1 MSAAQRIKGHLAYKL
16 GQSLLDYDKAKK
28 ESLGGGLI
36 PLLFKLYKS
45 KKEHKILVK
54 FRKILE
60 LARKDLALIPLENYP
75 DFNEALWIKT
85 QLTYRL
91 GKVLIECDKAKFKGG
106 YLHFFKKITEA
117 KKDFY
122 AFRQSQLYLI
132 KNKLKFEN
140 EKDFDVFLN
149 SYFKLDNLLFLAKDY
164 QALLHT
170 LIFNFTFVMKHL
182 EPIETWLR
190 SEEFKTRYIRTKHP
204 YPPLLNPR
212 ILNELLEFGSKIKAL
227 NLKSKETLKEEL
239 KEALNKVSLNELSY
253 EARVYIKNELD
264 YRLID
269 ANLAWDLNLGLPKNY
284 KFLFWGSHG
293 VGNFG
298 FSNFMRKLK
307 LNNIYYMNYNDS
319 RLDYVNFYNS
329 LLVNSYNYISIRDF
343 NSVNKFFFLLPLD
356 NHSVYLVRDVI
367 SSLKHHINFNWQGGN
382 YLNII
387 NFGMDS
393 KKVWDN
399 RIAYITNPTGVAQ
412 NPDLSSI
419 IRILTQPVFH
429 DYTLM
434 KVLSLKSV
442 YIIDMSE
449 IINGKAFETIDKLSN
464 YFGLN
469 RPKLKDKIF
478 YDTIFGEFN
487 TLLPLN
493 IEINQL
499 LQLNQSVIVSIKCK
513 QLGSLETNSINIDN
527 LIQFSHSRFS
537 VFTHKNN
544 VKILQNHVKIY
555 EKLRLYI
562 NNLINALKLQKD
574 IEDKKKIDE
583 KQVLSFLEQN
593 PQIAKKFKK
602 ILDEEHLTFIKEHRP
617 DIVASWKYYA
627 KFEKICEALMK
638 ERV

>member
-1 MSAAQRIKGHLAYKL
+1 MVFTLN
-16 GQSLLDYDKAKK
+16 
-28 ESLGGGLI
+28 GGGVI
-36 PLLFKLYKS
+36 PLLFKLHQI
-45 KKEHKILVK
+45 KKEHKTLTK
-54 FRKILE
+54 FRKTLE
-60 LARKDLALIPLENYP
+60 LARSDLALPPLENYP

-204 YPPLLNPR
+204 YPPLLNPD
-212 ILNELLEFGSKIKAL
+212 ILNELLECRGNIEA
-227 NLKSKETLKEEL
+227 LKSKEVSSEEFKEVLEKANLKL
-239 KEALNKVSLNELSY
+239 SLEAKL
-253 EARVYIKNELD
+253 YIKSGLD
-264 YRLID
+264 YRLIP
-269 ANLAWDLNLGLPKNY
+269 ASLAWDLNLSLPKNY

-343 NSVNKFFFLLPLD
+343 KSVNKFFFLLPLD

-487 TLLPLN
+487 TFLPLN
-493 IEINQL
+493 IEINQI
-499 LQLNQSVIVSIKCK
+499 LQLNQSVIVSICCK
-513 QLGSLETNSINIDN
+513 QLGSLNADLVSIDD

-544 VKILQNHVKIY
+544 MEILKYNTKIY
-555 EKLRLYI
+555 EKLKLYVDD
-562 NNLINALKLQKD
+562 LITALKRQKD
-574 IEDKKKIDE
+574 IEDKKKIKE
-583 KQVLSFLEQN
+583 EHILNFLQQN
-593 PQIAKKFKK
+593 PKIAKKFKK

>member
-1 MSAAQRIKGHLAYKL
+1 
-16 GQSLLDYDKAKK
+16 
-28 ESLGGGLI
+28 
-36 PLLFKLYKS
+36 
-45 KKEHKILVK
+45 
-54 FRKILE
+54 
-60 LARKDLALIPLENYP
+60 
-75 DFNEALWIKT
+75 
-85 QLTYRL
+85 
-91 GKVLIECDKAKFKGG
+91 
-106 YLHFFKKITEA
+106 
-117 KKDFY
+117 
-122 AFRQSQLYLI
+122 
-132 KNKLKFEN
+132 
-140 EKDFDVFLN
+140 
-149 SYFKLDNLLFLAKDY
+149 
-164 QALLHT
+164 
-170 LIFNFTFVMKHL
+170 
-182 EPIETWLR
+182 
-190 SEEFKTRYIRTKHP
+190 
-204 YPPLLNPR
+204 
-212 ILNELLEFGSKIKAL
+212 
-227 NLKSKETLKEEL
+227 
-239 KEALNKVSLNELSY
+239 
-253 EARVYIKNELD
+253 
-264 YRLID
+264 
-269 ANLAWDLNLGLPKNY
+269 
-284 KFLFWGSHG
+284 
-293 VGNFG
+293 
-298 FSNFMRKLK
+298 
-307 LNNIYYMNYNDS
+307 
-319 RLDYVNFYNS
+319 
-329 LLVNSYNYISIRDF
+329 
-343 NSVNKFFFLLPLD
+343 
-356 NHSVYLVRDVI
+356 
-367 SSLKHHINFNWQGGN
+367 
-382 YLNII
+382 
-387 NFGMDS
+387 MDS

>member
-1 MSAAQRIKGHLAYKL
+1 MSAKQRIKNHLAYKL
-16 GQSLLDYDKAKK
+16 GQLLLDYDKAKK

-36 PLLFKLYKS
+36 PLLFKLHQI
-45 KKEHKILVK
+45 KKEHKTLTK
-54 FRKILE
+54 FRKTLE
-60 LARKDLALIPLENYP
+60 LARSDLALPPLQNCP

-204 YPPLLNPR
+204 YPPLLNPD
-212 ILNELLEFGSKIKAL
+212 ILNELLECRGNIEA
-227 NLKSKETLKEEL
+227 LKSKEVSSEEFKEVLEKANLKL
-239 KEALNKVSLNELSY
+239 SLEAKL
-253 EARVYIKNELD
+253 YIKSGLD
-264 YRLID
+264 YRLIP
-269 ANLAWDLNLGLPKNY
+269 ASLAWDLNLSLPKNY

-343 NSVNKFFFLLPLD
+343 KSVNKFFFLLPLD

>member
-1 MSAAQRIKGHLAYKL
+1 M
-16 GQSLLDYDKAKK
+16 
-28 ESLGGGLI
+28 
-36 PLLFKLYKS
+36 
-45 KKEHKILVK
+45 
-54 FRKILE
+54 
-60 LARKDLALIPLENYP
+60 
-75 DFNEALWIKT
+75 
-85 QLTYRL
+85 
-91 GKVLIECDKAKFKGG
+91 
-106 YLHFFKKITEA
+106 
-117 KKDFY
+117 
-122 AFRQSQLYLI
+122 
-132 KNKLKFEN
+132 
-140 EKDFDVFLN
+140 FLN

-269 ANLAWDLNLGLPKNY
+269 ANLAWDLNLSLPKNY

-307 LNNIYYMNYNDS
+307 LNNIYYMNYSDS
-319 RLDYVNFYNS
+319 RLDYLNFYHS
-329 LLVNSYNYISIRDF
+329 LLDNPTNYISIRDF
-343 NSVNKFFFLLPLD
+343 KSVNKFFFLLPLD

-387 NFGMDS
+387 NFGMDC
-393 KKVWDN
+393 KEIWEN
-399 RIAYITNPTGVAQ
+399 RIGYIPNPKTTQ
-412 NPDLSSI
+412 TPDVSSAK
-419 IRILTQPVFH
+419 RLLTKRARTVTFH

-434 KVLSLKSV
+434 KVLNLKSI

-449 IINGKAFETIDKLSN
+449 IINGKAFETIDKLSKHFN
-464 YFGLN
+464 LN
-469 RPKLKDKIF
+469 RPSLKDKIF

-487 TLLPLN
+487 TFLPLN
-493 IEINQL
+493 IEINQI
-499 LQLNQSVIVSIKCK
+499 LQLNQSVIVSICCK
-513 QLGSLETNSINIDN
+513 QLGSLNADLVSIDD

-544 VKILQNHVKIY
+544 MEILQNHVKIY

>member
-1 MSAAQRIKGHLAYKL
+1 MIK
-16 GQSLLDYDKAKK
+16 QKK
-28 ESLGGGLI
+28 NHWGGGLI
-36 PLLFKLYKS
+36 PLLFKLHQI
-45 KKEHKILVK
+45 KKEHKTLTK
-54 FRKILE
+54 FRKTLE
-60 LARKDLALIPLENYP
+60 LARSDLALPPLENYP

-204 YPPLLNPR
+204 YPPLLNPD
-212 ILNELLEFGSKIKAL
+212 ILNELLECRGNIEA
-227 NLKSKETLKEEL
+227 LKSKEVSSEEFKEVLEKANLKL
-239 KEALNKVSLNELSY
+239 SLEAKL
-253 EARVYIKNELD
+253 YIKSGLD
-264 YRLID
+264 YRLIP
-269 ANLAWDLNLGLPKNY
+269 ASLAWDLNLSLPKNY

-307 LNNIYYMNYNDS
+307 LNNIYYMNYSDS
-319 RLDYVNFYNS
+319 RLDYLNFYHS
-329 LLVNSYNYISIRDF
+329 LLDNPTNYISIRDF
-343 NSVNKFFFLLPLD
+343 KSVNKFFFLLPLD

-367 SSLKHHINFNWQGGN
+367 SSLKNHINFNWQGGN

-449 IINGKAFETIDKLSN
+449 IINGKAFETIDKLSKHFN
-464 YFGLN
+464 LN

-487 TLLPLN
+487 TFLPLN
-493 IEINQL
+493 IEINQI
-499 LQLNQSVIVSIKCK
+499 LQLNQSVIVSICCK
-513 QLGSLETNSINIDN
+513 QLGSLNADLVSIDD

-544 VKILQNHVKIY
+544 MEILQNHVKIY